1 MSCFRFLIFPVFF
14 HRFQLEEKVDKA
26 KQEFDQISK
35 NIREEFDRFEVNRIR
50 DFKNNF
56 IVYMEKLLETQES
69 LVEIWEQ
76 FLPETKSIQV

>member
-1 MSCFRFLIFPVFF
+1 M
-14 HRFQLEEKVDKA
+14 EEKVERA

-35 NIREEFDRFEVNRIR
+35 NIREEFDRFEVNRIK

-56 IVYMEKLLETQES
+56 IAYMENLLETQES

-76 FLPETKSIQV
+76 FLPESKSIQV